1 MSDTDFSKYP
11 ISLAERQAR
20 KSVDGSLWSPRD
32 ALIAALR
39 EIDSGQLDPSE
50 LIIIAR
56 LKEKESGDIRIF
68 NSSSDGLIA
77 TGMMAK
83 AMRHFS
89 K

>member
-1 MSDTDFSKYP
+1 MSDNDFSQYP
-11 ISLAERQAR
+11 TVLAERQAR
-20 KSVDGSLWSPRD
+20 KLVDGSLWSPRD
-32 ALIAALR
+32 ALISALR
-39 EIDSGQLDPSE
+39 EIDSGRLDPSD